1 MVQWRERHLL
11 PMWPRLYS
19 CLWIEFDVA
28 LALLRG
34 FFSGFSGL
42 PPSAET
48 NISKFLQ
55 ICKKKKIK
63 CVKCDSNSKIIVD
76 PYKNQLRLTWLPLSL
91 NIVIYLFL
99 FLNPKR
105 SFAFSLEQLSLSG
118 GALLYSRPLQEV
130 SRDPQARSFFQCT
143 SRDIFCVA
151 TSLSVADGG

>member
-1 MVQWRERHLL
+1 MVWWRERHLL

-34 FFSGFSGL
+34 IFSGFSGL
-42 PPSAET
+42 PPVPQKPTSP
-48 NISKFLQ
+48 N
-55 ICKKKKIK
+55 
-63 CVKCDSNSKIIVD
+63 SNSKIIVD

-118 GALLYSRPLQEV
+118 GALL
-130 SRDPQARSFFQCT
+130 
-143 SRDIFCVA
+143 
-151 TSLSVADGG
+151 